1 MIVQAVAGC
10 EYYFIDIYTGWPGS
24 VHDALVFTNTFIY

>member
-10 EYYFIDIYTGWPGS
+10 KYYFIDIYTGRPDS
-24 VHDALVFTNTFIY
+24 VHNTLVFTNTFIY